1 MRKIIC
7 SIVAF
12 SAVITVHSASAQ
24 VVSINAAKPKP
35 TNNCTCPANTT
46 TDFYANPNVDRSS
59 CAKKKGYA
67 PTGVL
72 TPAVCSYATLHEA
85 LSAAE
90 GFFTGRAIA
99 SGGTS
104 ATPAVFSA
112 EPLPLPIVGGTT
124 LTTSDDPALGGT
136 GFDPRRYI
144 IAMNNAGVSYS
155 VFARSGG
162 AFSGFTLRNSGTST
176 GSAVVCNGSGVSLD
190 SLILDGLSGTIRM
203 PTGLFIADPCD
214 GRFSNIEAR
223 NFSAQGI
230 LVNSSSAE
238 TSALTQLDIHHNR
251 NGLRALAGNFVIYRT
266 SQIPG
271 ALNRIRDNTGP
282 VITDDGTNFYNPN
295 TTGYGVVLGDAQN

>member
-1 MRKIIC
+1 
-7 SIVAF
+7 VF
-12 SAVITVHSASAQ
+12 
-24 VVSINAAKPKP
+24 INAAKPKP

-85 LSAAE
+85 LRAAE

-136 GFDPRRYI
+136 GFDPRHYI

-155 VFARSGG
+155 VFVRSGG
-162 AFSGFTLRNSGTST
+162 AFSGFTLRNQR
-176 GSAVVCNGSGVSLD
+176 
-190 SLILDGLSGTIRM
+190 ILR
-203 PTGLFIADPCD
+203 
-214 GRFSNIEAR
+214 
-223 NFSAQGI
+223 
-230 LVNSSSAE
+230 
-238 TSALTQLDIHHNR
+238 
-251 NGLRALAGNFVIYRT
+251 
-266 SQIPG
+266 
-271 ALNRIRDNTGP
+271 
-282 VITDDGTNFYNPN
+282 
-295 TTGYGVVLGDAQN
+295 